1 LPSAPR
7 HRPAC
12 QPLTAED
19 PREVGG
25 YTIHGRLGA
34 GGMGSVFLA
43 TNPDGEYLALKMIRP
58 DLAGSAEFRL
68 RFEQEAKTA
77 QLVKSDYTATV
88 VAADPASPL
97 PWLATSYISGQSL
110 AERVAASGPLPN
122 EQVRELGIGVAQA
135 LEAIHSK
142 GIVHRDLKPSNVLL
156 TASGA
161 KVIDFGIARAPGST
175 ELTATGE
182 RIGSVQ
188 FMSPEQVH
196 GQPATTASDIFA
208 FGSLLYFA
216 ATGLTPFGSGSA
228 YDVCNRIVGQ
238 EPALDRCPAEFRP
251 LVRACL
257 AKNQQNRPKSPA
269 IAGYLGPD
277 GGPFGHFP
285 LPSETDTATRTI
297 SANPRPVRPQ
307 RPARTLTG
315 SRAGIALLAVAVII
329 GSILLGHQLGSG
341 SSSSAGPA
349 PRPSL
354 RPSSVAPTPGRFKPG
369 TYAENDV
376 IYQGLGWL
384 VTLTSIQVDNGMLIA
399 DVTYLNQGSAE
410 EPSCVGYSDPGID
423 TLSIGDGPPIPAVQ
437 TFCSQNPD
445 AQWAVPSGGS
455 FHSYAKFPVS
465 AEPDHSFTL
474 TWQEGMPVSG
484 SAYSITIP

>member
-43 TNPDGEYLALKMIRP
+43 TNPDGKYLALKMIRP
-58 DLAGSAEFRL
+58 DLASSAEFRL

-88 VAADPASPL
+88 VAADPASPV
-97 PWLATSYISGQSL
+97 PWLATAYISGQSL

-175 ELTATGE
+175 ELTATGQ

-188 FMSPEQVH
+188 FMSPEQVY

-228 YDVCNRIVGQ
+228 YEICNRIVGQ

-269 IAGYLGPD
+269 IVGYLGPD

-297 SANPRPVRPQ
+297 SAGPRPGRPQ
-307 RPARTLTG
+307 RPARALTG
-315 SRAGIALLAVAVII
+315 SRAGIVLLAVAVII

-341 SSSSAGPA
+341 SSSSAGRA
-349 PRPSL
+349 PRPTL
-354 RPSSVAPTPGRFKPG
+354 QPSS
-369 TYAENDV
+369 YAENDV
-376 IYQGLGWL
+376 IYQGQGWL
-384 VTLTSIQVDNGMLIA
+384 VKLTSIQVDNGMLIA
-399 DVTYLNQGSAE
+399 NVTYLNQGSAE
-410 EPSCVGYSDPGID
+410 EPSCAGYSDPGID

-455 FHSYAKFPVS
+455 FRSYAKFPVS

>member
-1 LPSAPR
+1 M
-7 HRPAC
+7 
-12 QPLTAED
+12 
-19 PREVGG
+19 
-25 YTIHGRLGA
+25 GR
-34 GGMGSVFLA
+34 VFLA
-43 TNPDGEYLALKMIRP
+43 TNADGEYLALKMIRP

-135 LEAIHSK
+135 LEAIHSE

-156 TASGA
+156 TVSGV
-161 KVIDFGIARAPGST
+161 KVIDFGIARAPGSA

-188 FMSPEQVH
+188 FMSPEQVY
-196 GQPATTASDIFA
+196 GRPATTASDIFA

-228 YDVCNRIVGQ
+228 YEVCSRIVGQ

-257 AKNQQNRPKSPA
+257 AKNQQHRPKAPA

-297 SANPRPVRPQ
+297 SADPRPVRSQ
-307 RPARTLTG
+307 QPARTLT
-315 SRAGIALLAVAVII
+315 SSKAGIALLAAAVII
-329 GSILLGHQLGSG
+329 GCILLGHQLGSG
-341 SSSSAGPA
+341 SSSSADPASRSGPQH
-349 PRPSL
+349 
-354 RPSSVAPTPGRFKPG
+354 SSPGQFKPG

-384 VTLTSIQVDNGMLIA
+384 VTLTSIQVSNGTLTA
-399 DVTYLNQGSAE
+399 NVTYLNQGSAE

-423 TLSIGDGPPIPAVQ
+423 TLSIGGGPPIPAVQ

-445 AQWAVPSGGS
+445 GQWEVPSGGS
-455 FHSYAKFPVS
+455 FHSYAKFPVA
-465 AEPDHSFTL
+465 AEPDHTFTL
-474 TWQEGMPVSG
+474 IWQEGMPVSG
-484 SAYSITIP
+484 SAYRITIP